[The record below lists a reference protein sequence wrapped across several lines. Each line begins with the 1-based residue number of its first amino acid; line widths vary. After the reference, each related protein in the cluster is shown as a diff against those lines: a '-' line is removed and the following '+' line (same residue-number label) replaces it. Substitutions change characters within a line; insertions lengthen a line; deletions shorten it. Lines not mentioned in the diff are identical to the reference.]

1 MARQE
6 VNIGTTGNDAT
17 GDSIRTGFDKVNQ
30 NFNEIYAALGL
41 GGGLNFQNLDNT
53 PSALTANKVLATNA
67 AGDAVVEKE
76 ISGEGLT
83 IDNASDPTKI
93 IIRNTGTEVVR
104 DTSPE
109 LGGSLDANTFLIE
122 NVGTPTKA
130 GDATNKLYV
139 DDNFINLNGDTA
151 VGQIR
156 LQDTSGD
163 PRTPTLNDEA
173 VNKLYADSKV
183 SKVGDT
189 MTGPL
194 ILSETPAYGDPAHQA
209 ATKGYVDANSFTS
222 TNNIFVSKSGRTE
235 AQMKDAGA
243 TEDQIGRA
251 QSYAFNTLREA
262 CFYAERIIKGD
273 ITLKDQGLYTGEI
286 FWPVPGKKPGPY
298 TINLAADGTEDLTN
312 VLANK
317 LLTENR
323 RFVQEETLAF
333 IENEINDNDDTD
345 DFASSFTFDRD
356 KCFRDIGL
364 IIDAVSFDLTYVG
377 NSKTVD
383 AAASYWDG
391 ATSRVAGQQT
401 ETVAA
406 INFARDLIINN
417 VLTNTAYV
425 APSNTRN
432 PFAYDLLNS
441 NVDYVAEETVAY
453 VNNEISQ
460 GNGIYSG
467 FTYDESVF
475 RSKIKIALEGFAF
488 DIKFGGNTK
497 TRAEAQTYWSGTT
510 STVLGEQA
518 QYVDALDFAKDLVRN
533 FVFQNIAYNNSL
545 QVRYSQY
552 TTGTNGE
559 GDASTKYNT
568 LNSSLTSVINTG
580 LSVLPAFE
588 GTFSNQSD
596 YEQFID
602 TDVVAESGAAAT
614 ITSLMNIITNV
625 INTGLGALPTKQ
637 GGQGRETNIPAPEI
651 TIFVESGVY
660 EELFPIPLPENVS
673 LKGDEFRRS
682 IIQPEIG
689 VRPPQRALDLTFE
702 RGDLLRYDGTA
713 LPKESR
719 FRNHYD
725 SQYSRADTTTG
736 SINQSGD
743 SVIRLK
749 DLAYQPLNGQ
759 YFEFNGT
766 TYYVKDWSSDPD
778 GVGDKSRWRGNLY
791 SDINT
796 TTQTTL
802 QDTINNNTV
811 IELKK
816 LNQHM
821 DMFLMNNATILR
833 NLSLRRHQGFV
844 NVLDPEGQILTKSP
858 YVQTVSSFSGQ
869 GGGGQLVDGNAG
881 VQYGTVVDNPATG
894 DEITLQGL
902 ERGIQLPTTFL
913 YQDSRNF
920 VAGVSDFEKFTYR
933 VIGATAP
940 IDDGL
945 GAGTF
950 KQTLTLAADTE
961 IQSRSRSNLA
971 GDIPQGTEIRVETA
985 GNKSM
990 ACNDYTQINSDGYGL
1005 IATNA
1010 GLIEA
1015 VSVFTYYCD
1024 VSYWARNGGQIRSLN
1039 GSSCYGN
1046 TGIKAEGS
1054 DPNENLQS
1062 GTTFFRHVNATA
1074 TGSPDVDYT
1083 QIVKAHTLGI
1093 DDNISGNT
1101 ELIIKDYDYLP
1112 FEDSRT
1118 ELTVYSSNNDT
1129 TEYVINEISAP
1140 RIDISSVSLG
1150 SPGKITT
1157 TETHYFRH
1165 GSVVELEG
1173 LDGNG
1178 FQTGMDGAYYIDVT
1192 SGNGTTEFFLYSD
1205 SGLSTPVDTS
1215 ALQDGAYGGGAE
1227 VLWGGR
1233 ATLSLGSELKIGSGT
1248 QIPNDSPITITVGKK
1263 VLLKGITDAPRVL
1276 PSSALQFQGVGINDQ
1291 VFRILNVERFD
1302 VLTPTGTEGNIQEHL
1317 LDLRVPPNLTAGV
1330 TSVVTTKISTMRAT
1344 GHDFLNVGWGNYADS
1359 NYPNNVF
1366 GAPAGRPDFSA
1377 VQSQEAVEDGE
1388 GRTFYAST
1396 DQDGNFRVGPFFRVN
1411 QGDGSVELNANIG
1424 LTNVDSLKFTK
1435 GTSIDEFSTDL
1446 KFQGLSDD
1454 AVPTEGTI
1462 ATYINSAIIGQH
1474 RDGSAFPEPTTTGSQ
1489 SGDNFGLLMRAGWNN
1504 SNLSW
1509 NRMYGDLNMNANK
1522 VTNILQ
1528 GTDNTDAINKL
1539 YADNVFRGDFTDSE
1553 RVDVRAFT
1561 MINDSTL
1568 DSGTIDM
1575 NGNRI
1580 KSLRDPEDGTDAVTK
1595 QYVDSQNNLNGIEG
1609 ISITGN
1615 PSNTDF
1621 LMFTGNNTVDG
1632 LGNPIAGAVN
1642 VALDTTTD
1650 AVSGSRTFG
1659 EPTGTG
1665 SDIRFTRA
1673 GNTIQVALANGSI
1686 KNADVS
1692 TEADIAQSKLAMTLA
1707 STRVSANAGGRAIS
1721 GVTLVNPLRITTSVA
1736 HDLLDGD
1743 QILITEVA
1751 GTTELNNNNYFVRK
1765 VDNSNVEL
1773 FSDQALTAAVNGTT
1787 GFTNYASGGFITN
1800 TRLIQSASGLASF
1813 DSDEF
1818 TIDQGWVSLI
1828 TSSSLTTGVP
1838 LTKIQQQAASS
1849 IIGTPAGA
1857 GVAQTVQALTPNDVR
1872 TIINVENGADVTD
1885 AANVKTAGA
1894 IMSDGTVAMND
1905 NTTFEVYNIAPKT
1918 DNQRDLG
1925 SSTKYFNDGYITTLN
1940 GGGIKKKDAI
1950 ANFTITNNA
1959 GTGTALTIT
1968 ETVANSTFAGSS
1980 AKLTTARNI
1989 NGTAFDGSG
1998 NITTA
2003 SWGTSRN
2010 INGVAVN
2017 GSANVTVEPYVER
2030 DDSSNSS
2037 RAITFV
2043 DNVTAGYKRLN
2054 MDNGLRY
2061 NPSTQTL
2068 TTSVFDGVATSARFA
2083 DLAENYLGDAEYEP
2097 GTIVEFGGTAEIT
2110 ISQSYMNK
2118 KIAGVVST
2126 NPAHLMNSAL
2136 AGDFVV
2142 AVALQGRVPCKVQGQ
2157 IEKGDMIVASD
2168 TPGVGVASDDPKL
2181 GAVIGKALENYD
2193 STEVGTIEVV
2203 VGRL

>member
-53 PSALTANKVLATNA
+53 PSFLSANKVLATNA
-67 AGDAVVEKE
+67 AGDAVVEKQ
-76 ISGEGLT
+76 IQGDGLT
-83 IDNASDPTKI
+83 IDNSSDPTKI

-156 LQDTSGD
+156 LQDSSGD
-163 PRTPTLNDEA
+163 PRTPSLNDEA

-183 SKVGDT
+183 AKVGDT

-194 ILSETPAYGDPAHQA
+194 ILSGTPTFNDPADQA
-209 ATKGYVDANSFTS
+209 ATKGYVDSNSFTS

-235 AQMKDAGA
+235 AQMKAAGA
-243 TEDQIGRA
+243 DENQIGRA
-251 QSYAFNTLREA
+251 QSYAFNTVREA
-262 CFYAERIIKGD
+262 CFYAERIVKGD
-273 ITLKDQGLYTGEI
+273 IVLKDQGLFDGEVY
-286 FWPVPGKKPGPY
+286 WRVPGKKPGPY

-317 LLTENR
+317 LLVDNR
-323 RFVQEETLAF
+323 RFIQEETLAF
-333 IENEINDNDDTD
+333 IENEINDGDNTD
-345 DFASSFTFDRD
+345 DFDDSFTFNRD

-401 ETVAA
+401 ETIAA
-406 INFARDLIINN
+406 INFAKTLIQTN
-417 VLTNTAYV
+417 VLTNTPYV
-425 APSNTRN
+425 APANTRN
-432 PFAYDLLNS
+432 PFAYDLITNNLNFI
-441 NVDYVAEETVAY
+441 AEETIAY
-453 VNNEISQ
+453 VNENIET
-460 GNGIYSG
+460 GTGIWAG
-467 FTYDESVF
+467 FTYDEADF
-475 RSKIKIALEGFAF
+475 RRDTKLNVEGIAF
-488 DIKFGGNTK
+488 DIKFGGNTN
-497 TRAEAQTYWSGTT
+497 TRQNASNYWDGTT
-510 STVLGEQA
+510 SLITGQQA
-518 QYVDALDFAKDLVRN
+518 QTVDALNFAKDLIRN
-533 FVFQNIAYNNSL
+533 NIIQNIAYADSR
-545 QVRYSQY
+545 QVTYSQY

-559 GDASTKYNT
+559 GTASTKINT
-568 LNSSLTSVINTG
+568 LMNNITTVINSG
-580 LSVLPAFE
+580 LGVLPAFE
-588 GTFSNQSD
+588 GTFSNQSE

-602 TDVVAESGAAAT
+602 SALIAETGASTT
-614 ITSLMNIITNV
+614 IGSLMDIITNV
-625 INTGLGALPTKQ
+625 ISTGLGALPAKT
-637 GGQGRETNIPAPEI
+637 GGQGRETNIPIPEI
-651 TIFVESGVY
+651 TIFIESGVY
-660 EELFPIPLPENVS
+660 EEYFPIVIPENVS

-682 IIQPEIG
+682 VVQPILG
-689 VRPPQRALDLTFE
+689 VRPPQRSLDLTFE
-702 RGDLLRYDGTA
+702 RGDLLRYNGTS
-713 LPKESR
+713 LPKEAR

-725 SQYSRADTTTG
+725 SQYSRADTTSG

-743 SVIRLK
+743 NVVFVK
-749 DLAYQPLNGQ
+749 DLAYPPLNGQ
-759 YFEFNGT
+759 YFVFNGT

-811 IELKK
+811 LELKK

-833 NLSLRRHQGFV
+833 NLSLRRQQGFV

-869 GGGGQLVDGNAG
+869 GGGGQYVDGNAG
-881 VQYGTVVDNPATG
+881 VQYGTVVDNPASG
-894 DEITLQGL
+894 NSITLQGL
-902 ERGIQLPTTFL
+902 TRGIQLPNTFL

-920 VAGVSDFEKFTYR
+920 VSGVSDFEKFTYR
-933 VIGATAP
+933 IIGATAP
-940 IDDGL
+940 IDDGT

-950 KQTLTLAADTE
+950 KQILTLAADTE
-961 IQSRSRSNLA
+961 ITSRSRSNLA
-971 GDIPQGTEIRVETA
+971 GDIPQGTEIRIETA

-1054 DPNENLQS
+1054 DPNENLQA

-1083 QIVKAHTLGI
+1083 QNVKAHTLGGS
-1093 DDNISGNT
+1093 DNISGNT
-1101 ELIIKDYDYLP
+1101 ELIIKDFDYVP
-1112 FEDSRT
+1112 FEDSRI
-1118 ELTVYSSNNDT
+1118 ELTVYSTNNDT
-1129 TEYVINEISAP
+1129 TEYVVSEIEAA
-1140 RIDISSVSLG
+1140 RVTIDSVSLG

-1157 TETHYFRH
+1157 SSTHYFRH
-1165 GSVVELEG
+1165 GSVVELSG

-1178 FQTGMDGAYYIDVT
+1178 FQSGMDGAYYIDVT

-1215 ALQDGAYGGGAE
+1215 ALQDGAYGGSAE
-1227 VLWGGR
+1227 ALFGGR
-1233 ATLSLGSELKIGSGT
+1233 ATLALGSALNIGSGT
-1248 QIPNDSPITITVGKK
+1248 QIPNDSVITITVGKK

-1291 VFRILNVERFD
+1291 VFRILNVERFSLD
-1302 VLTPTGTEGNIQEHL
+1302 EPSGVEPNIQEHL

-1366 GAPAGRPDFSA
+1366 GAPTGRPDFSA

-1474 RDGSAFPEPTTTGSQ
+1474 RDGSSFPEPTTTGSQ
-1489 SGDNFGLLMRAGWNN
+1489 SGDNFGLLMRAGWNS

-1528 GTDNTDAINKL
+1528 GTNNTDAINKL
-1539 YADNVFRGDFTDSE
+1539 YADNVFRGDFTDSN
-1553 RVDVRAFT
+1553 RTDVTAFT
-1561 MINDSTL
+1561 MLNDSTV
-1568 DSGTIDM
+1568 DSGAIDM

-1580 KSLRDPEDGTDAVTK
+1580 KSLRDPSDGSDAVTK

-1609 ISITGN
+1609 VSITGN

-1621 LMFTGNNTVDG
+1621 LMFTGNNTADG
-1632 LGNPIAGAVN
+1632 LGNPISGAVN
-1642 VALDTTTD
+1642 VSLDTTTD
-1650 AVSGSRTFG
+1650 SVSGSRTFG
-1659 EPTGTG
+1659 EPSGTG

-1673 GNTIQVALANGSI
+1673 GNTIQIAIANGSV

-1692 TEADIAQSKLAMTLA
+1692 TEADIAQNKLAMNLA

-1721 GVTLVNPLRITTSVA
+1721 GVTLVNPLRVTTSSV

-1743 QILITEVA
+1743 SVLISEVA
-1751 GTTELNNNNYFVRK
+1751 GTSELNSNTYFVRK

-1773 FSDQALTAAVNGTT
+1773 FADQALTASIDGTV

-1800 TRLIQSASGLASF
+1800 SRLLQDASGLASF

-1818 TIDQGWVSLI
+1818 TTDQGWVSI
-1828 TSSSLTTGVP
+1828 KTSSSLTTGVP

-1857 GVAQTVQALTPNDVR
+1857 GVAQTVQALTPNQVR
-1872 TIINVENGADVTD
+1872 AIINVENGADVTD
-1885 AANVKTAGA
+1885 SANVKTAGA

-1905 NTTFEVYNIAPKT
+1905 NTTLEVYELQPKT
-1918 DNQRDLG
+1918 DNERDLG
-1925 SSTKYFNDGYITTLN
+1925 SSTKYFNDGYITTIN

-1989 NGTAFDGSG
+1989 NGTSFDGSG
-1998 NITTA
+1998 NITT
-2003 SWGTSRN
+2003 STWGTSRN
-2010 INGVAVN
+2010 INGIAVN
-2017 GSANVTVEPYVER
+2017 GSADVTVEPYVER

-2043 DNVTAGYKRLN
+2043 DNTTAGYKRLN

-2061 NPSTQTL
+2061 NPNSQTL
-2068 TTSVFDGVATSARFA
+2068 TTSIFDGTATSARFA
-2083 DLAENYLGDAEYEP
+2083 DLAENYLGDNTYEP
-2097 GTIVEFGGTAEIT
+2097 GTVVMFGGQNEVT
-2110 ISQSYMNK
+2110 ISKGYMNK
-2118 KIAGVVST
+2118 QVAGVVST
-2126 NPAHLMNSAL
+2126 APGYLMNSDM
-2136 AGDFVV
+2136 AGDFKVT
-2142 AVALQGRVPCKVQGQ
+2142 VALQGRVPCKVQGN
-2157 IEKGDMIVASD
+2157 INKGDMIVSSD
-2168 TPGVGVASDDPKL
+2168 TPGVGIASDDPKL
-2181 GAVIGKALENYD
+2181 GSVIGKALENYN
-2193 STEVGTIEVV
+2193 STEIGTIEVV

>member
-1 MARQE
+1 MARKE

-53 PSALTANKVLATNA
+53 PAFITANKILSTNA

-76 ISGEGLT
+76 LQGDGLT

-109 LGGSLDANTFLIE
+109 LGGSLDANTFQIE

-139 DDNFINLNGDTA
+139 DSNFLNLNGDIA

-156 LQDTSGD
+156 LQDSSGD

-173 VNKLYADSKV
+173 ANKQYADSKV
-183 SKVGDT
+183 AKVGDT

-194 ILSETPAYGDPAHQA
+194 ILSETPSFSDPKRQA
-209 ATKGYVDANSFTS
+209 ATKEYVDNNSFTS

-235 AQMKDAGA
+235 TEMKAQGA
-243 TEDQIGRA
+243 TEQQIGRA
-251 QSYAFNTLREA
+251 QSYAFNTIREA
-262 CFYAERIIKGD
+262 CFYAERIVKGD
-273 ITLKDQGLYTGEI
+273 IVLKDQGLYDGEV
-286 FWPVPGKKPGPY
+286 FWKVPGRKPGPY

-317 LLTENR
+317 LLVDNR

-333 IENEINDNDDTD
+333 IENEINDGDNTD
-345 DFASSFTFDRD
+345 DFADTFTFNRD

-401 ETVAA
+401 ETIAA
-406 INFARDLIINN
+406 INFAKTLIQNN
-417 VLTNTAYV
+417 VLTNTPYV
-425 APSNTRN
+425 SPSNTRY
-432 PFAYDLLNS
+432 PYAYDLLDN
-441 NVDYVAEETVAY
+441 NLDYIAEETIAY
-453 VNNEISQ
+453 INDQITQ
-460 GNGIYSG
+460 GNGIWAG
-467 FTYDESVF
+467 FVYDESKCRRDTKLIV
-475 RSKIKIALEGFAF
+475 EGVAF
-488 DIKFGGNTK
+488 DLKFGGNTK
-497 TRAEAQTYWSGTT
+497 SRENASKYWDGATSQVLGQQAQTI
-510 STVLGEQA
+510 
-518 QYVDALDFAKDLVRN
+518 DALEFAKDLVRN
-533 FVFQNIAYNNSL
+533 YILQNITFTDSK
-545 QVRYSQY
+545 QVLYTQY
-552 TTGTNGE
+552 TSSNNGE
-559 GDASTKYNT
+559 GAASTKVNT
-568 LNSSLTSVINTG
+568 LMNEITSVINTG
-580 LSVLPAFE
+580 LSVLPAYQ
-588 GTFSNQSD
+588 GTYSNQSN
-596 YEQFID
+596 YQQFID
-602 TDVVAESGAAAT
+602 ASIIAETGASTT
-614 ITSLMNIITNV
+614 IGSLMDIITNV
-625 INTGLGALPTKQ
+625 ISTGLGALPNKQ
-637 GGQGRETNIPAPEI
+637 GGQGRETNIPIPEI

-660 EELFPIPLPENVS
+660 EEYMPIVLPENVS

-682 IIQPEIG
+682 VIQPLIG
-689 VRPPQRALDLTFE
+689 VRPPQRALDMVFE
-702 RGDLLRYDGTA
+702 RGDLLRYNGTA

-725 SQYSRADTTTG
+725 SQYSRADTTSG

-743 SVIRLK
+743 SVIYVK
-749 DLAYQPLNGQ
+749 DLAYPPVNGV
-759 YFEFNGT
+759 YFIAGGT

-802 QDTINNNTV
+802 QSTINNNTV

-821 DMFLMNNATILR
+821 DVFLMNNATILR
-833 NLSLRRHQGFV
+833 NISIRRHQGFI

-869 GGGGQLVDGNAG
+869 GGGGQYVDGNAG
-881 VQYGTVVDNPATG
+881 VQYGTVVNNPATG
-894 DEITLQGL
+894 NQITLQGL
-902 ERGIQLPTTFL
+902 VRGVQLPTTFL

-920 VAGVSDFEKFTYR
+920 VNGVSDFEKFTHR

-950 KQTLTLAADTE
+950 KQTLTLSADTE
-961 IQSRSRSNLA
+961 IESRTRSNLA
-971 GDIPQGTEIRVETA
+971 GDITQGTEVRIETA

-1062 GTTFFRHVNATA
+1062 GTTFFRHVNAQA

-1083 QIVKAHTLGI
+1083 QIVKAHTLGGS
-1093 DDNISGNT
+1093 DNVSGNT
-1101 ELIIKDYDYLP
+1101 QLFVKDFDYLP
-1112 FEDSRT
+1112 FEDTRL

-1129 TEYVINEISAP
+1129 TEYVVSEIDPA
-1140 RIDISSVSLG
+1140 RVTISSVSLG
-1150 SPGKITT
+1150 SPGKVTT
-1157 TETHYFRH
+1157 SSTHYFRH
-1165 GSVVELEG
+1165 GSVVELSG

-1178 FQTGMDGAYYIDVT
+1178 FQTGMDGAYYIDVN

-1205 SGLSTPVDTS
+1205 SGLSNAVDTS
-1215 ALQDGAYGGGAE
+1215 ALQDGAYGGSAE
-1227 VLWGGR
+1227 ALFGGR
-1233 ATLSLGSELKIGSGT
+1233 CTLSLGSALNIGSAV
-1248 QIPNDSPITITVGKK
+1248 QIPNGSPITLTVGKK
-1263 VLLKGITDAPRVL
+1263 VLLQGITDAPRVL
-1276 PSSALQFQGVGINDQ
+1276 PSSALQFQGVGLNDQ

-1302 VLTPTGTEGNIQEHL
+1302 LQEPSGTVSNIQEHL
-1317 LDLRVPPNLTAGV
+1317 LDLRVPPNITANV

-1366 GAPAGRPDFSA
+1366 GAPAGRPDFSSI
-1377 VQSQEAVEDGE
+1377 QSQEAVEDGQ

-1474 RDGSAFPEPTTTGSQ
+1474 RDGSSFPEPTTTGSQ
-1489 SGDNFGLLMRAGWNN
+1489 SGDNFGLLMRAGWNS
-1504 SNLSW
+1504 SNLNW
-1509 NRMYGDLNMNANK
+1509 NKMYGDLNMNANK

-1528 GTDNTDAINKL
+1528 GTNNTDAINKL
-1539 YADNVFRGDFTDSE
+1539 YADNVFKGGITDSE
-1553 RVDVRAFT
+1553 RTDVEAFT
-1561 MINDSTL
+1561 MLNDSTL

-1580 KSLRDPEDGTDAVTK
+1580 KSLRDPEDGSDAVTK

-1621 LMFTGNNTVDG
+1621 LMFTGNNSTDG

-1650 AVSGSRTFG
+1650 SVSGSRTFG
-1659 EPTGTG
+1659 EPSGTG

-1673 GNTIQVALANGSI
+1673 GNTIQVALTAGSV

-1692 TEADIAQSKLAMTLA
+1692 TEANIVQSKLAMNLA
-1707 STRVSANAGGRAIS
+1707 TTRVSANAGGRSIT
-1721 GVTLVNPLRITTSVA
+1721 GITLVNPLRMTTSVA

-1751 GTTELNNNNYFVRK
+1751 GTTELNNNTYYIRK
-1765 VDNSNVEL
+1765 VDNTNLEL
-1773 FSDQALTAAVNGTT
+1773 FSDQALTAAINGTV

-1800 TRLIQSASGLASF
+1800 TRLIQSASGLSSF

-1818 TIDQGWVSLI
+1818 TTDQGWVSI
-1828 TSSSLTTGVP
+1828 KTSTSLTTGVP
-1838 LTKIQQQAASS
+1838 LSKLQQQAASS

-1857 GVAQTVQALTPNDVR
+1857 GVAQTVQALTPNQVR
-1872 TIINVENGADVTD
+1872 AIINVENGADVTD

-1905 NTTFEVYNIAPKT
+1905 NTTLEVYELVPKT
-1918 DNQRDLG
+1918 NNQRDLG
-1925 SSTKYFNDGYITTLN
+1925 SSTKFFNDGYITTLN
-1940 GGGIKKKDAI
+1940 GSGIKKSDAI
-1950 ANFTITNNA
+1950 ADFTVTNNA

-1989 NGTAFDGSG
+1989 NGTSFDGTG

-2003 SWGTSRN
+2003 NWGTSRN
-2010 INGVAVN
+2010 INSVAVN
-2017 GSANVTVEPYVER
+2017 GSADVTVEPYVER

-2054 MDNGLRY
+2054 MDDGLRY

-2068 TTSVFDGVATSARFA
+2068 TTSIFSGVATSARFA
-2083 DLAENYLGDAEYEP
+2083 DLAENYLGDNTYEP
-2097 GTIVEFGGTAEIT
+2097 GTVVMFGGQNEVT
-2110 ISQSYMNK
+2110 ISQGFMNAR
-2118 KIAGVVST
+2118 IAGVVST
-2126 NPAHLMNSAL
+2126 APGYLMNSEM
-2136 AGDFVV
+2136 AGDFKVT
-2142 AVALQGRVPCKVQGQ
+2142 VALQGRVPCKVQGK
-2157 IEKGDMIVASD
+2157 ISKGDMIIAGD
-2168 TPGVGVASDDPKL
+2168 TPGVGVASDNPKL
-2181 GAVIGKALENYD
+2181 GSVIGKALENYD
-2193 STEVGTIEVV
+2193 STEIGTIEVV